1 MTWEPQSFEAN
12 ILKRLVLE
20 EMDGI
25 RRGVQNV
32 HPQVFT
38 LNVLKYCQMFYQ

>member
-38 LNVLKYCQMFYQ
+38 PNVLKYCQMFYQ